1 MEAIAHS
8 PSFAKKVHI
17 PQSVGKDYVAAD
29 KGKTF
34 KHGGDMKRMAFGG
47 ETASDKKA
55 KTRLANMREEDAE
68 VAEGRQ
74 KQQREDRLERY
85 RRNIAMDDLKIAQK
99 QGKTYDKWFEDNRK
113 AQLKEGILRQD
124 AYDEGKGYEMLT
136 PKQHRQALTSS
147 GMKKGG
153 EVKESKAMVG
163 KEVAFMK
170 KKGAPAKMIKHEM
183 SEMKGMKAGGRV
195 RRMAGGG
202 MGDPFELSDE
212 DRANYEKNG
221 AKNLESIKNFFG
233 FGKKKDEAPIDRS
246 RDKPEPVIRP
256 SMGGPSASSATSR
269 VSSQSPRT
277 RRENEDTLASD
288 AAERDDAAS
297 MDKTAK
303 GPQFTSSIAKDEGEY
318 SGSSFKPENRPS
330 QAKEP
335 ARPRKPTTVS
345 RTRETTSVT
354 AAPSKGKA
362 PAKIDSEKLLRD
374 AEEEVLRKKPTAMTE
389 QMRKAPTINDLYR
402 GQKSMGDEIG
412 DVLKSFR
419 ETIRGGLQKGK
430 ERQESKGSTMY
441 AKGGNVKR
449 MRYGGEPDGG
459 MGPQP
464 KSARLTLSAPEPQS
478 ARLTLS
484 PSRTPTNP
492 DMIKN
497 KLRYGS
503 DYERPMEAPSRS
515 ESKVPPPPI
524 EPPQPRPVSTPNPKS
539 ARAFNQQQQFAEMMP
554 SFANQPRGIKA
565 GGQVKKM
572 AEGGYAKADGA
583 ASRGKTQPKMVK
595 MASGGFVKNADGC
608 AQRGKTKAFQVKMK
622 NGGMC

>member
-34 KHGGDMKRMAFGG
+34 GKGDNMKRMAFGG

-85 RRNIAMDDLKIAQK
+85 RRNISMDDLKAAQK

-136 PKQHRQALTSS
+136 PTQHRQALTSS

-195 RRMAGGG
+195 RRMAEGGLNG
-202 MGDPFELSDE
+202 MGEGAALSN
-212 DRANYEKNG
+212 RSYGYEEEKEQG
-221 AKNLESIKNFFG
+221 AKNLEGIKNFFG

-246 RDKPEPVIRP
+246 RDKPPPEIRP
-256 SMGGPSASSATSR
+256 SMGGPSASSGR

-277 RRENEDTLASD
+277 RRENEDTSDSDAVERSD
-288 AAERDDAAS
+288 AAMLAAS
-297 MDKTAK
+297 RDKTAK

-318 SGSSFKPENRPS
+318 SFPSFKPENRDS

-345 RTRETTSVT
+345 KTRETTSVT
-354 AAPSKGKA
+354 AAKV
-362 PAKIDSEKLLRD
+362 PAKIDSEKLLKD
-374 AEEEVLRKKPTAMTE
+374 AEEETLRKKPTAMTE
-389 QMRKAPTINDLYR
+389 QMRKAPTIRELYK

-449 MRYGGEPDGG
+449 MRYGGSPEDGMDMGQPMRG
-459 MGPQP
+459 M
-464 KSARLTLSAPEPQS
+464 A
-478 ARLTLS
+478 S
-484 PSRTPTNP
+484 PP
-492 DMIKN
+492 
-497 KLRYGS
+497 
-503 DYERPMEAPSRS
+503 A
-515 ESKVPPPPI
+515 
-524 EPPQPRPVSTPNPKS
+524 
-539 ARAFNQQQQFAEMMP
+539 
-554 SFANQPRGIKA
+554 PRGGPMPAMSPEMNPNSIAALQAKYGMRPQGGPPMKA
-565 GGQVKKM
+565 GGSVKKM

-595 MASGGFVKNADGC
+595 MAKGGFVKNADGC